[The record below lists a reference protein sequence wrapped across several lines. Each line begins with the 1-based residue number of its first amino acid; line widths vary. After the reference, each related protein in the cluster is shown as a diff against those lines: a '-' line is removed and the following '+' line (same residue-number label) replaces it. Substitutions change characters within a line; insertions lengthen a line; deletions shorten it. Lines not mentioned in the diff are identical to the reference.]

1 MTFWI
6 LVVSYW
12 FHLLA
17 TVIWLGGLSLMLLV
31 AWPALRRGTL
41 ADNHWLALQQRFM
54 PWANG
59 SLIVLLITGFVQMT
73 NDPNYTGFL
82 QIDGLWA
89 GAMLLKHLAFG
100 GMVIIGV
107 YVQWVLYPAM
117 ERLKLLGEKRPS
129 PQAQNK
135 SSFLQ
140 SEQEA
145 LTQREIRLLRLNLL
159 CAVAILFCTAVAT
172 AV

>member
-6 LVVSYW
+6 LVFSYW

-17 TVIWLGGLSLMLLV
+17 TVVWLGGLAVMLLV

-41 ADNHWLALQQRFM
+41 ADNHWLVLQQRLM

-73 NDPNYTGFL
+73 NDANYTGFL
-82 QIDGLWA
+82 QIDSLWA
-89 GAMLLKHLAFG
+89 GAILIKHLAFG
-100 GMVIIGV
+100 GMVAIGV

-117 ERLKLLGEKRPS
+117 ERLKLLGGKRPS
-129 PQAQNK
+129 LLQA
-135 SSFLQ
+135 
-140 SEQEA
+140 EQAA
-145 LTQREIRLLRLNLL
+145 LSQREIRLLRLNLL
-159 CAVAILFCTAVAT
+159 CAVAVLFCTAVAT

>member
-17 TVIWLGGLSLMLLV
+17 TVVWLGGLALMLLV

-41 ADNHWLALQQRFM
+41 ADNHWLALQQKFM

-59 SLIVLLITGFVQMT
+59 SLIVLLITGFIQMT

-82 QIDGLWA
+82 QIDNLWA
-89 GAMLLKHLAFG
+89 GAILIKHLAFG
-100 GMVIIGV
+100 IMVVIGV
-107 YVQWVLYPAM
+107 YVQWSLYPAM
-117 ERLKLLGEKRPS
+117 DRLKLLGEKRPS
-129 PQAQNK
+129 
-135 SSFLQ
+135 LIQ
-140 SEQEA
+140 SEQEI
-145 LTQREIRLLRLNLL
+145 LTQRELQLLRLNLL
-159 CAVAILFCTAVAT
+159 CAAAVLFCTAVAT

>member
-6 LVVSYW
+6 LVFSYW

-17 TVIWLGGLSLMLLV
+17 TVVWLGGMALMLLV

-59 SLIVLLITGFVQMT
+59 SLVILLITGFVQMT
-73 NDPNYTGFL
+73 NDPHYNGFL
-82 QIDGLWA
+82 QIDSLWA
-89 GAMLLKHLAFG
+89 GAILIKHLAFG
-100 GMVIIGV
+100 GMVVLGV

-117 ERLKLLGEKRPS
+117 DRLKLLGEKRPS
-129 PQAQNK
+129 LLQAEKQ
-135 SSFLQ
+135 
-140 SEQEA
+140 A
-145 LTQREIRLLRLNLL
+145 LSKREMQLLRLNLL
-159 CAVAILFCTAVAT
+159 CAAAVLFCTAVAT

>member
-1 MTFWI
+1 MIFWI

-59 SLIVLLITGFVQMT
+59 SLILLLITGFVQMT

-82 QIDGLWA
+82 QIDSLWA
-89 GAMLLKHLAFG
+89 GAMLIKHLAFG

-107 YVQWVLYPAM
+107 YVQWMLYPAM
-117 ERLKLLGEKRPS
+117 ERLKLLGEKRPL

-135 SSFLQ
+135 SSLLQ
-140 SEQEA
+140 SEQDT
-145 LTQREIRLLRLNLL
+145 LTRREIQLLRLNLF
-159 CAVAILFCTAVAT
+159 CAAAILFCTAVAT

>member
-17 TVIWLGGLSLMLLV
+17 TVVWLGGLALMLLV

-41 ADNHWLALQQRFM
+41 ADNHWLALQQQFM

-73 NDPNYTGFL
+73 NDPNYNGFL
-82 QIDGLWA
+82 LIDSLWA
-89 GAMLLKHLAFG
+89 GAILVKHLAFG
-100 GMVIIGV
+100 GMVVIGV
-107 YVQWVLYPAM
+107 YVQWSLYPAM
-117 ERLKLLGEKRPS
+117 DRLKLLGEKRPS
-129 PQAQNK
+129 
-135 SSFLQ
+135 LIQ
-140 SEQEA
+140 SEQA
-145 LTQREIRLLRLNLL
+145 VLTQREIRLLRLNLL
-159 CAVAILFCTAVAT
+159 CAMAVLLCTAVAT

>member
-6 LVVSYW
+6 LVISYW

-17 TVIWLGGLSLMLLV
+17 TVVWLGGLALMLLV

-82 QIDGLWA
+82 QIDSLWA
-89 GAMLLKHLAFG
+89 GAILIKHLAFG
-100 GMVIIGV
+100 GMVLIGV
-107 YVQWVLYPAM
+107 YVQWSLYPAM
-117 ERLKLLGEKRPS
+117 DRLKLLGEKRP
-129 PQAQNK
+129 
-135 SSFLQ
+135 LLIQ

-145 LTQREIRLLRLNLL
+145 LTQREIQLLRLNLL
-159 CAVAILFCTAVAT
+159 CAAAVLFCTAVAT